1 MSKLLNLIDN
11 SLACLLTCTNWVL
24 SCICKCLVKHVSRI
38 FVALFEMMLTS
49 LYMLVLIEI
58 GVLML
63 MVNLLNLLIHF
74 MSYLSSWLLACYL
87 FVVSL

>member
-24 SCICKCLVKHVSRI
+24 SCICKRLVKHMSRI

-63 MVNLLNLLIHF
+63 MVNLLIHF